1 MPGRV
6 RVSALTII
14 ERYDRISPAS
24 GFTTV
29 ESEDVPAEE
38 P

>member
-29 ESEDVPAEE
+29 ESEDVTAEA